1 MVDFL
6 LNLLDELRHIPGLGF
21 LGNYW
26 EEIIRHRTQVD
37 QKVGDIKAKRDG
49 AINGMKALRDAPRNI
64 KGSKK
69 RD

>member
-1 MVDFL
+1 MIDFL

-26 EEIIRHRTQVD
+26 EQILAKRGEIS
-37 QKVGDIKAKRDG
+37 QKVGDIEARRDG
-49 AINGMKALRDAPRNI
+49 AINGMKALRNAPRNI